1 MVELGLEAS
10 VGDSKGSVDFLQKAF
25 NVTLAADDELASDEQ
40 SEIVRVGS
48 KLVLGYLSEPVC
60 KKHAK
65 HALET
70 LDTMDAV
77 LTEREAIR
85 GVGGDENFH
94 DRVSVKFALR
104 QRANALILLGDLDGA
119 SVCVTSVTG
128 LCETYAKGVT
138 PYERDW
144 IDSTHARLAW
154 CRGDFATA
162 TRLLAAVTLRE
173 KNSNE
178 NTESANAA
186 RTLNLAS
193 VFECSGSSAVASYLV
208 HRVSARVLDHTTQ
221 HTFNQRTA
229 LYRSGVALLRFGRPA
244 AAACLIYENATGG
257 VARDS
262 DKWLRLAEC
271 AAGVAA
277 RGAAIEEGNGT
288 KRNNG
293 NDDTENGENEASR
306 AFAAHTEEFGTVT
319 LTFAGAD
326 ACVALALFCL
336 DKEESELG
344 TESSTSKTEYRP
356 RVKAQIHAQ
365 RAFVSLALGKFHVA
379 LQSAETVLAIVTA
392 VETEKNSETISGAKA
407 EEKKTKSKTKPR
419 AVAEEGFTNHETKT
433 FTRLG
438 YRYAAEALV
447 GLGPVEEAVHRL
459 QVAGLE

>member
-1 MVELGLEAS
+1 M
-10 VGDSKGSVDFLQKAF
+10 
-25 NVTLAADDELASDEQ
+25 
-40 SEIVRVGS
+40 
-48 KLVLGYLSEPVC
+48 
-60 KKHAK
+60 
-65 HALET
+65 
-70 LDTMDAV
+70 
-77 LTEREAIR
+77 
-85 GVGGDENFH
+85 
-94 DRVSVKFALR
+94 
-104 QRANALILLGDLDGA
+104 
-119 SVCVTSVTG
+119 
-128 LCETYAKGVT
+128 
-138 PYERDW
+138 
-144 IDSTHARLAW
+144 
-154 CRGDFATA
+154 
-162 TRLLAAVTLRE
+162 
-173 KNSNE
+173 
-178 NTESANAA
+178 
-186 RTLNLAS
+186 
-193 VFECSGSSAVASYLV
+193 
-208 HRVSARVLDHTTQ
+208 
-221 HTFNQRTA
+221 
-229 LYRSGVALLRFGRPA
+229 RFGRPA

-277 RGAAIEEGNGT
+277 RVAAIEEGNGT

-293 NDDTENGENEASR
+293 NDNTENGENEASR